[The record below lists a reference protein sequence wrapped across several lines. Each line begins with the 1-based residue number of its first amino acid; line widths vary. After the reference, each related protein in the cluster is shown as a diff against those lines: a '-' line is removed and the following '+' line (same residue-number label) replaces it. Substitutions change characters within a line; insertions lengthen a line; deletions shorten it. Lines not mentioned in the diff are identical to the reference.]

1 MKTPTR
7 IAAIL
12 TAATL
17 APLGLAPA
25 AQAAQPDREAFTVD
39 SDDVF
44 TGWCTFPVRLQETG
58 RVIVMTFQG
67 SGDGVRES
75 DIASNYRGTLTNL
88 STGDTVSLAYP
99 GSLHITYAAD
109 GSHTTRGTGVNL
121 IAPPVPSPATG
132 ALGLW
137 LVRGQLQFQVAPDGT
152 ITASSLTGTQQD
164 LCAELSP

>member
-1 MKTPTR
+1 MRTSTR
-7 IAAIL
+7 IASIISAVS
-12 TAATL
+12 L

-25 AQAAQPDREAFTVD
+25 AEAGQPDREEFTVN
-39 SDDVF
+39 SDEVI
-44 TGWCTFPVRLQETG
+44 TGWCRFPVRLQESG
-58 RVIVMTFQG
+58 AVIVMTFHG
-67 SGDGVRES
+67 SGDVVRES

-88 STGDTVSLAYP
+88 GTGDQVSIAYP
-99 GSLHITYAAD
+99 GSLHITYASD
-109 GSHTTRGTGVNL
+109 GSHTTRGTGTNL

-137 LVRGQLQFQVAPDGT
+137 LVRGQFEFHVAPDGT